1 MAFYRDIKYRASD
14 TADIQT
20 LDNITFDGS
29 SSYSLTRDS
38 AAFTPSGAS
47 NILLSIDGVVQSGN
61 FTITGS
67 TIDFGVNVPATSEC
81 DFILHLGVGVIN
93 TPADGS
99 VTEPKIANGAV
110 SLNKLSATGTKDST
124 TFLRGDNTFATVS
137 PSMYPAFEA
146 KLSSAQSIS
155 DDTFVKV
162 QFDSEVYDT
171 NNAYDNTTNYRFT
184 VPTGFAGKY
193 LVYCTLQLAGDGG
206 TLDILD
212 TGLRIYKNG
221 SSVLWNSFAADD
233 TSTAD
238 RNVNIAISTVLD
250 LSESDYLEIYG
261 LVNSVSGT
269 QSITGDSDSQKRSYF
284 GAYRIG
290 D

>member
-14 TADIQT
+14 APSSNVEN
-20 LDNITFDGS
+20 LDTITFDGN
-29 SSYSLTRDS
+29 SSYSLTKDS
-38 AAFTPSGAS
+38 VSFTPNSS
-47 NILLSIDGVVQSGN
+47 DNVLLSIDGVVQSGN

-110 SLNKLSATGTKDST
+110 SLDKLSATGTKDST

-146 KLSSAQSIS
+146 YLSADQTVS
-155 DDTFVKV
+155 DGVTTKVTFDTEIF
-162 QFDSEVYDT
+162 DT
-171 NNAYDNTTNYRFT
+171 NGYYDNSTNYRFT
-184 VPTGFAGKY
+184 PLVAGKY
-193 LVYCTLQLAGDGG
+193 FIYSSALVYGTGDLESGK
-206 TLDILD
+206 IVY
-212 TGLRIYKNG
+212 YKNG
-221 SSVLWNSFAADD
+221 TEVRQSWMDPANSSNAINQASVVLNAVVDMNGS
-233 TSTAD
+233 
-238 RNVNIAISTVLD
+238 
-250 LSESDYLEIYG
+250 SDYIEIFTN
-261 LVNSVSGT
+261 VQSGVGQILSSDT
-269 QSITGDSDSQKRSYF
+269 QGTYF

>member
-1 MAFYRDIKYRASD
+1 MALKIDQIKDLQDNS
-14 TADIQT
+14 IINKSGS
-20 LDNITFDGS
+20 NIT
-29 SSYSLTRDS
+29 L
-38 AAFTPSGAS
+38 GAS
-47 NILLSIDGVVQSGN
+47 NDTIAFASGVTNNLL
-61 FTITGS
+61 T
-67 TIDFGVNVPATSEC
+67 
-81 DFILHLGVGVIN
+81 
-93 TPADGS
+93 
-99 VTEPKIANGAV
+99 
-110 SLNKLSATGTKDST
+110 
-124 TFLRGDNTFATVS
+124 
-137 PSMYPAFEA
+137 PAFEA

-171 NNAYDNTTNYRFT
+171 NNAYDNATNYRFT

-193 LVYCTLQLAGDGG
+193 SVYCTLQLAGDGG
-206 TLDILD
+206 NLDILD

-221 SSVLWNSFAADD
+221 SSVLWNAFGADD

-269 QSITGDSDSQKRSYF
+269 QSITGDSGVQKRSYF

-290 D
+290 A